1 MAPQPVIGVE
11 GPAEGEVDVVVV
23 AGPVHSEERY
33 RRGLPPRPRPW
44 SVSAGTPR
52 TIASVVPPEAADWLA
67 LSSDPLPVAEAAA
80 WAVVPA
86 CGGVVTFTG
95 TVRDHA
101 DGRDGVTG
109 LVYEAYESFA
119 LARMVAVACEVRG
132 RHPGVGRLAILHRV
146 GPLQV
151 TEAAVVVVASAPHR
165 DEAFAAARLAI
176 DATKASVPIWK
187 RETWGAGTEAWGT
200 GAAGLVSPS
209 AVPSAAP

>member
-1 MAPQPVIGVE
+1 
-11 GPAEGEVDVVVV
+11 VV
-23 AGPVHSEERY
+23 S
-33 RRGLPPRPRPW
+33 
-44 SVSAGTPR
+44 
-52 TIASVVPPEAADWLA
+52 PEAADWLA
-67 LSSDPLPVAEAAA
+67 LSCEPIPVAEAAA
-80 WAVVPA
+80 WAILPG

-101 DGRDGVTG
+101 EGRDGVTG
-109 LVYEAYESFA
+109 LVYEAYEA
-119 LARMVAVACEVRG
+119 VVLARLAGVAGEVRA

-146 GPLQV
+146 GPVAV

-200 GAAGLVSPS
+200 GAAELVSPS